1 VSLSDRMRRDRRKT
15 SWLTLWAGLIL
26 VALLT
31 GCSSGQALR
40 GFSGSSA
47 IEMQGAEHFTP
58 DATHKALQAE
68 VGLMQE
74 GTYTGFHT
82 AGFADNVISGS
93 ASDAAGQALEGVN
106 IYIRVVPDNGEVY
119 QTTTDAEGA
128 YSYSVP
134 EGVYLIVA
142 EDEGGTYL
150 NPTTGDGS
158 VTVPP
163 GGVVDF
169 QMPS

>member
-1 VSLSDRMRRDRRKT
+1 
-15 SWLTLWAGLIL
+15 
-26 VALLT
+26 
-31 GCSSGQALR
+31 
-40 GFSGSSA
+40 
-47 IEMQGAEHFTP
+47 
-58 DATHKALQAE
+58 
-68 VGLMQE
+68 
-74 GTYTGFHT
+74 
-82 AGFADNVISGS
+82 
-93 ASDAAGQALEGVN
+93 
-106 IYIRVVPDNGEVY
+106 
-119 QTTTDAEGA
+119 
-128 YSYSVP
+128 VP